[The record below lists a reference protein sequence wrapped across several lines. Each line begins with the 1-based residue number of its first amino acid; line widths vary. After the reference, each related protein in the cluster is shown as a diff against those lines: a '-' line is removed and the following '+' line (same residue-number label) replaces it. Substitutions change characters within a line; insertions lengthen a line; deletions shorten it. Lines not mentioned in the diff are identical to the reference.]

1 MTKTYTAKYYLARI
15 LTEVIY
21 QFMLVTPDHSPS
33 KDTIVQN
40 LRHAIVIGSGFGGL
54 AAAIRLSAKGYNV
67 TVLEKLDGPGGR
79 AYVFEDSG
87 FVFDSGPTI
96 VTAPWLLDE
105 LWELCGRKV
114 DQDLDLRLLFPFY
127 DVRFDDGSTFTLS
140 GDYDAM
146 NREIAKFSPKDV
158 DNFKRFMAHSRK
170 IYEYGFEEL
179 ANVSFDRLSAM
190 VKAVPKIIALG
201 GYRTVYSMVSKYIKH
216 PKLRIA
222 LSLHPLLIGGNPFSV
237 TAMYCLINYLESNWG
252 VHFVMGGTGKLVQ
265 ALVGLLKRNN
275 GQIRYNA
282 EVDRIHIEGDQA
294 KGVVLKSGEHIKAD
308 IVVSNADAAWT
319 YEHLIGDK
327 RRKRW
332 TSGKLRRTRYSMGV
346 FVWYFGTRRQYPD
359 VPHHSMILGP
369 RYKDLLAD
377 IFWRK
382 RVPRDFSLYL
392 HRPTATDNSMAPDG
406 CDTFYALVPVPHLD
420 SGTDWAKLGPNFQ
433 EQVQERLETT
443 VLPDLGENLV
453 CSHYVTPKDFEGRFN
468 SYKGAGFGPEPVI
481 WQSAWFRAHNRSE
494 EVDNLYLVGAS
505 THPGAG
511 IPGVLTSARV
521 VMEGIPHACE
531 LV

>member
-1 MTKTYTAKYYLARI
+1 MLTTPEHDTFSKIKTGPKRRA
-15 LTEVIY
+15 V
-21 QFMLVTPDHSPS
+21 
-33 KDTIVQN
+33 
-40 LRHAIVIGSGFGGL
+40 VIGSGFGGL
-54 AAAIRLSAKGYNV
+54 ASAIRLSAKGYEV
-67 TVLEKLDGPGGR
+67 TVLEKLSGPGGR

-105 LWELCGRKV
+105 LWELSGRSV
-114 DQDLDLRLLFPFY
+114 DEDIELKSLSPFY
-127 DVRFDDGSTFTLS
+127 DVRFDDGSIFTLS
-140 GDYDAM
+140 GDKDAM
-146 NREIAKFSPKDV
+146 EQEIAKFSAADV
-158 DNFKRFMAHSRK
+158 ENFKRFMAHSRR

-179 ANVSFDRLSAM
+179 ANVSFDKLSTM
-190 VKAVPKIIALG
+190 LKAVPKIIGLG
-201 GYRTVYSMVSKYIKH
+201 GYRTVYGMVSKYIKH
-216 PKLRIA
+216 PKLRVA

-252 VHFVMGGTGKLVQ
+252 VHFVMGGTGKLVR
-265 ALVGLLKRNN
+265 ALVNLLENNN
-275 GQIRYNA
+275 GQIRFNA
-282 EVDRIHIEGDQA
+282 EVDRICLDNGRA
-294 KGVVLKSGEHIKAD
+294 KGIILKSGEHIDAD
-308 IVVSNADAAWT
+308 IVVSNADSAWT
-319 YEHLIGDK
+319 YNHLIGDK

-332 TSGKLRRTRYSMGV
+332 TASKLRRTRYSMGV
-346 FVWYFGTRRQYPD
+346 FVWYFGTRRRYPA

-382 RVPRDFSLYL
+382 KLSSDFSLYL
-392 HRPTATDNSMAPDG
+392 HRPTATDTSMAPDG

-420 SGTDWAKLGPNFQ
+420 SGTDWEELGPCFRD
-433 EQVQERLETT
+433 QVQERLDAT
-443 VLPDLGENLV
+443 VLPGLGESVV
-453 CSHYVTPKDFEGRFN
+453 CSHYVTPKDFEGRYN

-481 WQSAWFRAHNRSE
+481 WQSAWFRAHNCSE
-494 EVDNLYLVGAS
+494 EVKNLYLVGAS

-521 VMEGIPHACE
+521 VVEGIPHAHE

>member
-1 MTKTYTAKYYLARI
+1 M
-15 LTEVIY
+15 
-21 QFMLVTPDHSPS
+21 S
-33 KDTIVQN
+33 K
-40 LRHAIVIGSGFGGL
+40 HAVVIGSGFGGL
-54 AAAIRLSAKGYNV
+54 ASAIRLSAKGYKV
-67 TVLEKLDGPGGR
+67 TVLEKLNGPGGR

-105 LWELCGRKV
+105 LWELCGRNV
-114 DQDLDLRLLFPFY
+114 DQDIELKSLSPFY

-140 GDYDAM
+140 GDHDAM
-146 NREIAKFSPKDV
+146 CGEIAKFSAVDV
-158 DNFKRFMAHSRK
+158 ENFKRFMAHSQR

-179 ANVSFDRLSAM
+179 ANVSFDKFSTML
-190 VKAVPKIIALG
+190 KAVPKIIGLG
-201 GYRTVYSMVSKYIKH
+201 GYRTVYGMVSKYIQH
-216 PKLRIA
+216 PKLRVA

-237 TAMYCLINYLESNWG
+237 TAMYCLINYLESKWG

-265 ALVGLLKRNN
+265 ALVKLLEVNK

-282 EVDRIHIEGDQA
+282 EVDSIQLGDGRA
-294 KGVVLKSGEHIKAD
+294 TGVILKSGEHINAD
-308 IVVSNADAAWT
+308 IVVSNADSAWT
-319 YEHLIGDK
+319 YNHLIGDK
-327 RRKRW
+327 PRKRW
-332 TSGKLRRTRYSMGV
+332 TSAKLRRTRYSMGV
-346 FVWYFGTRRQYPD
+346 FVWYFGTLRQYPA

-382 RVPRDFSLYL
+382 RLSADFSLYL
-392 HRPTATDNSMAPDG
+392 HRPTATDPSMAPDG

-420 SGTDWAKLGPNFQ
+420 SGTDWATLGPGFQ
-433 EQVQERLETT
+433 EQVQQRLEST
-443 VLPDLGENLV
+443 VLPGLSDNV
-453 CSHYVTPKDFEGRFN
+453 ACSHFVTPLDFEGRFN

-494 EVDNLYLVGAS
+494 EVENLFLVGAS

-521 VMEGIPHACE
+521 VVGGVPHAHE

>member
-1 MTKTYTAKYYLARI
+1 MLTTPERDLYTEAPRQPA
-15 LTEVIY
+15 
-21 QFMLVTPDHSPS
+21 
-33 KDTIVQN
+33 
-40 LRHAIVIGSGFGGL
+40 RHALVIGSGFGGL
-54 AAAIRLSAKGYNV
+54 ASAIRLTAKGYKV

-79 AYVFEDSG
+79 AYVFNDSG

-105 LWELCGRKV
+105 LWEICGRKV
-114 DQDLDLRLLFPFY
+114 RQDIELRSLSPFY

-140 GDYDAM
+140 NDHDAM
-146 NREIAKFSPKDV
+146 YGEIAKFSPDDV
-158 DNFKRFMAHSRK
+158 ENFKRFMAHSQR
-170 IYEYGFEEL
+170 IYEYGFEDL
-179 ANVSFDRLSAM
+179 ANVSFDKFSTML
-190 VKAVPKIIALG
+190 KAVPRIMGLG
-201 GYRTVYSMVSKYIKH
+201 GYRTVYSMVSKYIRH
-216 PKLRIA
+216 PKLRVA

-252 VHFVMGGTGKLVQ
+252 VHFVMGGTGKLVH
-265 ALVGLLKRNN
+265 ALVDLLRANN
-275 GQIRYNA
+275 GEIRYNA
-282 EVDRIHIEGDQA
+282 EVERIQLDHDRA
-294 KGVVLKSGEHIKAD
+294 TGVILKSGEHINAD
-308 IVVSNADAAWT
+308 IVVSNADSAWT
-319 YEHLIGDK
+319 YNHLIGDK

-346 FVWYFGTRRQYPD
+346 FVWYFGTKCQYPE

-369 RYKDLLAD
+369 RYKGLLGD

-382 RVPRDFSLYL
+382 KLSSDFSLYL
-392 HRPTATDNSMAPDG
+392 HRPTATDTSMAPDG

-420 SGTDWAKLGPNFQ
+420 SGTDWEAIGSSFR
-433 EQVQERLETT
+433 EQVQERLEAT
-443 VLPDLGENLV
+443 VLPELGNHIA
-453 CSHYVTPKDFEGRFN
+453 CSHYVTPKDFENRFN

-494 EVDNLYLVGAS
+494 EIDSLYLVGAS

-521 VMEGIPHACE
+521 VVGGIPHAHE